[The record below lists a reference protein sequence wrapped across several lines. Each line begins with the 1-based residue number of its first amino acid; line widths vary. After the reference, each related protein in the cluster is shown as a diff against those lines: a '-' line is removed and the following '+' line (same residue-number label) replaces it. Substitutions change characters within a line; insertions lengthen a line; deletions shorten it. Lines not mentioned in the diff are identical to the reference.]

1 MKKFLLLLIASIG
14 VIIALRMT
22 VEDVSAFSQI
32 VRDMGYEVGDTPIE
46 TVELVI
52 PENFS
57 PVYEKYNNMLKE
69 NGYDLSLYKGK
80 KCTRYSYLIPS
91 LNARANILVHNGKI
105 IGGDIS
111 GITLDGIMIP
121 IKKTEKSSEKD

>member
-1 MKKFLLLLIASIG
+1 MKKFLFLIIISIG
-14 VIIALRMT
+14 MIIALRVT

-32 VRDMGYEVGDTPIE
+32 VSEMGSEVGDTPFE
-46 TVELVI
+46 TVDFTI
-52 PENFS
+52 PENFT

-69 NGYDLSLYKGK
+69 EGYDLTPYKGK
-80 KCTRYSYLIPS
+80 KCTRYTYLIPDV
-91 LNARANILVHNGKI
+91 NARANILVYNGEI

-121 IKKTEKSSEKD
+121 IRRNGEKTLK

>member
-1 MKKFLLLLIASIG
+1 MKKFLCLIIFSIG
-14 VIIALRMT
+14 MIIALRVT

-32 VRDMGYEVGDTPIE
+32 VRDMGYEVGDAPFE

-52 PENFS
+52 PENFGS
-57 PVYEKYNNMLKE
+57 VYERYNNMLKE
-69 NGYDLSLYKGK
+69 EGYDLTPYKGK
-80 KCTRYSYLIPS
+80 KRTRYTYLIPS

-121 IKKTEKSSEKD
+121 IKKVT